1 VLASVLA
8 LVLVAITGTP
18 EARRKIAPYGL
29 LKPGMLWLA
38 LFYLAPLFT
47 LLRLSLSTLPSR
59 FAVEAEFDWNFGNYV
74 EAFTDFGPQFQRAF
88 LYAGIAT
95 VLTIAIGYPL
105 AYVIAFR
112 GGKYRTL
119 LLGLVVIP
127 FFTSFLIRTIAW
139 RSLLS
144 DRGAIVSA
152 IEAVGLDSLLEALRI
167 MDDGRLI
174 NTPAAV
180 IFGLTYNFLPFM
192 ILPIYVSL
200 EKIDIRLLDA
210 AKDLYSTS
218 TSAFAKIVI
227 PLSIPGIFAGTLLTF
242 IPAAGD
248 FVNSLYLGSPNTT
261 MIGNSIQDQFLVQN
275 NVPLASAMSFVLMF
289 IITVFVDHLQQILR
303 DRGSHMSSDERAV
316 VDRRAHRPVRIQR
329 LRGAR
334 ALLPVHTDHLDRRVL
349 VQSAARATTTSSGSS
364 SRSTTGRTRSVT
376 RRSRTRSSRA

>member
-1 VLASVLA
+1 VTDTTGRVRVQRPELLGLGALVSAGALLAAVGTRLLTGPLAVVALSLVLASVLM
-8 LVLVAITGTP
+8 LIVVAVTGTP
-18 EARRKIAPYGL
+18 EARRKLAPYGL

-59 FAVEAEFDWNFGNYV
+59 FAVEADFDWNFGNYTT
-74 EAFTDFGPQFQRAF
+74 AFTDFGPQFQRAF

-95 VLTIAIGYPL
+95 VLTIVIGYPL

-112 GGKYRTL
+112 GGRFRTL

-139 RSLLS
+139 RSLLA
-144 DRGAIVSA
+144 DQGIVVGT
-152 IEAVGLDSLLEALRI
+152 IETLRLDGVLEFLNI
-167 MDDGRLI
+167 MDDGRII

-200 EKIDIRLLDA
+200 EKVDVRLVDA

-218 TSAFAKIVI
+218 LSAFAKVVL
-227 PLSIPGIFAGTLLTF
+227 PLSIPGVFAGTLLTF

-248 FVNSLYLGSPNTT
+248 FVNPLYLGSPNTT

-275 NVPLASAMSFVLMF
+275 NVPLASAMSFVLML
-289 IITVFVDHLQQILR
+289 IITVFVI
-303 DRGSHMSSDERAV
+303 
-316 VDRRAHRPVRIQR
+316 IY
-329 LRGAR
+329 
-334 ALLPVHTDHLDRRVL
+334 
-349 VQSAARATTTSSGSS
+349 
-364 SRSTTGRTRSVT
+364 SRFFGTEDLT
-376 RRSRTRSSRA
+376 

>member
-1 VLASVLA
+1 MTAAIRRTARRRPELLGLGALLLAGALLVAVGTRFLSGPLAILALSVVLASIAMLI
-8 LVLVAITGTP
+8 LVAVTGTP
-18 EARRKIAPYGL
+18 EMRRKLAPYGL

-59 FAVEAEFDWNFGNYV
+59 FAVEAEFDWNFDNYIT
-74 EAFTDFGPQFQRAF
+74 AFTDFGPQFQRAF
-88 LYAGIAT
+88 TYSAIAT
-95 VLTIAIGYPL
+95 VLTILIGYPL

-127 FFTSFLIRTIAW
+127 FFTSYLIRTIAW
-139 RSLLS
+139 RSILS
-144 DRGAIVSA
+144 DDGIATGFID
-152 IEAVGLDSLLEALRI
+152 AVGLTWFLEATTL
-167 MDDGRLI
+167 MDNGRLI

-200 EKIDIRLLDA
+200 EKIDIRLVDA

-218 TSAFAKIVI
+218 VSAFRKVVL
-227 PLSIPGIFAGTLLTF
+227 PLSIPGVFAGTLLTF

-248 FVNSLYLGSPNTT
+248 FVNALYLGSPTTT

-289 IITVFVDHLQQILR
+289 IITVFVI
-303 DRGSHMSSDERAV
+303 
-316 VDRRAHRPVRIQR
+316 IY
-329 LRGAR
+329 
-334 ALLPVHTDHLDRRVL
+334 
-349 VQSAARATTTSSGSS
+349 
-364 SRSTTGRTRSVT
+364 SRFFGTEEL
-376 RRSRTRSSRA
+376 A

>member
-1 VLASVLA
+1 VTTAVENARAGRTGVRRPELVGLGALVGAGALLAAVGTRLLTGPLAVLALSLVLASVLA
-8 LVLVAITGTP
+8 LVLVAITGSP

-95 VLTIAIGYPL
+95 VLTITIGYPL

-144 DRGAIVSA
+144 DQGAIVGA
-152 IEAVGLDSLLEALRI
+152 IEALRLDWVLETLRI

-289 IITVFVDHLQQILR
+289 IITVFVI
-303 DRGSHMSSDERAV
+303 
-316 VDRRAHRPVRIQR
+316 IY
-329 LRGAR
+329 
-334 ALLPVHTDHLDRRVL
+334 
-349 VQSAARATTTSSGSS
+349 
-364 SRSTTGRTRSVT
+364 SRFFGTEDLT
-376 RRSRTRSSRA
+376 

>member
-1 VLASVLA
+1 VATAVEEVDAARTGVKRPEFIGLGA
-8 LVLVAITGTP
+8 LVGAGALLAAVGTRLLTGPIAIVALSLVFASIMMLVVVAVTGTP
-18 EARRKIAPYGL
+18 ETRRKIAPYGL

-59 FAVEAEFDWNFGNYV
+59 FAVEAEFDWNFDNYV
-74 EAFTDFGPQFQRAF
+74 DAFSDFGPQFQRAF
-88 LYAGIAT
+88 LYAAIAT
-95 VLTIAIGYPL
+95 ILTIAIGYPL

-112 GGKYRTL
+112 GGRYRTL

-127 FFTSFLIRTIAW
+127 FFTSYLIRTIAW

-144 DRGAIVSA
+144 DQGMIVGAI
-152 IEAVGLDSLLEALRI
+152 ETLRLDGVLEALQI

-192 ILPIYVSL
+192 VLPIYVSL

-289 IITVFVDHLQQILR
+289 IITVFVI
-303 DRGSHMSSDERAV
+303 
-316 VDRRAHRPVRIQR
+316 IY
-329 LRGAR
+329 
-334 ALLPVHTDHLDRRVL
+334 
-349 VQSAARATTTSSGSS
+349 
-364 SRSTTGRTRSVT
+364 SRFFGTEDL
-376 RRSRTRSSRA
+376 A